1 MTKKLSKICFFIP
14 GSATDAAVVNSD
26 GIKMFLAN
34 GLSKSFIIDKPVM
47 VEEVYLAIPLI
58 ILF

>member
-1 MTKKLSKICFFIP
+1 MS